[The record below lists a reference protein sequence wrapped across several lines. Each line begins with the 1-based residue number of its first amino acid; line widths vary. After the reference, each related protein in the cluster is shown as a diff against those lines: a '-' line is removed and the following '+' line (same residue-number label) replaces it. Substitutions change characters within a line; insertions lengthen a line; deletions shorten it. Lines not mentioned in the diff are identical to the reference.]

1 LRRLS
6 YEEKKMNGPQ
16 WGRFDAEGFRRRI
29 KNLTDA
35 ELISTGK
42 SVSHA
47 RSKSS
52 DPIAAL
58 HNESEYKICRE
69 EWRRR
74 HPKPVVD
81 DFAS

>member
-1 LRRLS
+1 
-6 YEEKKMNGPQ
+6 MNGPQ

-42 SVSHA
+42 SVSPA